1 MDKRIILG
9 SDHAGFEL
17 KAQLIAHLTNA
28 GYICEDKGCF
38 SPESVD
44 YPDFAHPV
52 ATEIANQNAIW
63 GVLVC
68 GSGQGVCITA
78 NKHAGVRAALCWSVE
93 VVKLARAHNNA
104 NILCLPARF
113 VSQDIAIEMLNTFLN
128 SPFEGGRHAQRVEK
142 INC

>member
-1 MDKRIILG
+1 MDKRIIWG

-17 KAQLIAHLTNA
+17 KKQLISHWQEL
-28 GYICEDKGCF
+28 GYSSEDKGCF
-38 SPESVD
+38 SPDSVD
-44 YPDFAHPV
+44 YPDFAHSV
-52 ATEIANQNAIW
+52 AAQVANQSGIW

-93 VVKLARAHNNA
+93 VAQLSRAHNDA

-113 VSQDIAIEMLNTFLN
+113 ISPDTAIEILTTFLN
-128 SPFEGGRHAQRVEK
+128 TPFEGGRHAQRVEK